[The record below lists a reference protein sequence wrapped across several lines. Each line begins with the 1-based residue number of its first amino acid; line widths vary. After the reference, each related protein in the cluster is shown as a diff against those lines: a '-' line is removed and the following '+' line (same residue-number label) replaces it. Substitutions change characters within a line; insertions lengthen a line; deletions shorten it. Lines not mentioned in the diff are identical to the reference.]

1 MSAQV
6 TVVVAGESHVRAID
20 DTTTWAE
27 VLADLV
33 PGMRDVAVARV
44 DGELVDLDQPARA
57 FTMVEPVMITDPDGL
72 RVLRHSCA
80 HVMAQAVQDL
90 FPQAKLGIGPPI
102 DNGFYYE
109 FDVPEPFDPDD
120 LAEDPEADGRD
131 RQEGPAVRASG
142 GLRGRG
148 RRRAGRGALQ
158 APAGRQ
164 RGWR

>member
-120 LAEDPEADGRD
+120 LAKIKKRLIDI
-131 RQEGPAVRASG
+131 VN
-142 GLRGRG
+142 
-148 RRRAGRGALQ
+148 
-158 APAGRQ
+158 
-164 RGWR
+164 